1 MIINHERPR
10 MDSQSQALTIPG
22 ELPNLNA
29 VLAGAKRHWSSYSQ
43 VKAQQTN
50 KVKWIARG
58 ELTPITHQVDIVFYW
73 YTRDLR
79 QDPDNVSHG
88 AKYALDGLVE
98 AGILQGDGR
107 KHIRSLTH
115 LYPEPDRDAPR
126 VRIELIPRPA
136 GSEEATAPAPTDNAN
151 PNANA
156 TPTDNANPNAN
167 PNGATI
173 F

>member
-1 MIINHERPR
+1 
-10 MDSQSQALTIPG
+10 MDSQSQTITIPG

-43 VKAQQTN
+43 VKQQQTN
-50 KVKWIARG
+50 KVKWIAKG
-58 ELTPITHQVDIVFYW
+58 ELKPITHQVDIVFYW
-73 YTRDLR
+73 YTKDLR

-88 AKYALDGLVE
+88 AKYALDGLVS

-136 GSEEATAPAPTDNAN
+136 GSEEATAPAPTDND
-151 PNANA
+151 NATPTGNDNA
-156 TPTDNANPNAN
+156 TPTDNANPN
-167 PNGATI
+167 GATV

>member
-1 MIINHERPR
+1 MN
-10 MDSQSQALTIPG
+10 SQTITIPG

-50 KVKWIARG
+50 KVKWIAKG
-58 ELTPITHQVDIVFYW
+58 ELKPITHQVDIVFYW

-126 VRIELIPRPA
+126 VRIELMPRPA
-136 GSEEATAPAPTDNAN
+136 GSEEAGSTNDNAN

-156 TPTDNANPNAN
+156 TPTDNANPN
-167 PNGATI
+167 GATI